1 MQILKLGGS
10 VLTKKRGFMEADDA
24 GIAKLAAVV
33 GKAYKAGVRDLIIVH
48 GAGSFG
54 HAPVLKYGLN
64 KGVRTKKQTWAC
76 ALTHSACSHFSSHVT
91 DALIKAGVPAI
102 SVPPADIA
110 RATNR
115 RIVNMDKKAVLGR
128 IKAGYVP
135 VLFGDMIPDSKL
147 GCSVCSGDQIVAYLG
162 RWASRVVLATNVDG
176 VLVHGKVVPLI
187 TRANFAK
194 IARHLKGSSSPDVT
208 GGMEGKIRELMKAKV
223 TAYIVNARKPARVLS
238 LLLGK
243 KAVCTRIAP

>member
-10 VLTKKRGFMEADDA
+10 VLTKKHGFMEADRA
-24 GIAKLAAVV
+24 SIAKLAAIL

-54 HAPVLKYGLN
+54 HAPVLKYKLN
-64 KGVRTKKQTWAC
+64 DGVRTKKQTWAC

-110 RATNR
+110 KSKNR
-115 RIVNMDKKAVLGR
+115 RIVSMDKNVVFAR

-147 GCSVCSGDQIVAYLG
+147 GCSVCSGDQIVAYFG
-162 RWASRVVLATNVDG
+162 KYASRVVMATDVDG
-176 VLVHGKVVPLI
+176 VLVHGKVVPRI
-187 TRANFAK
+187 TRRNFAAVK
-194 IARHLKGSSSPDVT
+194 RHLACSGAPDVT
-208 GGMEGKIRELMKAKV
+208 GGMAGKIREIMKCK
-223 TAYIVNARKPARVLS
+223 TAAYVVNAKKPARVTA

-243 KAVCTRIAP
+243 KAISTRIN

>member
-10 VLTKKRGFMEADDA
+10 VLTKKHGFMEADTA
-24 GIAKLAAVV
+24 SIAKLAAIV
-33 GKAYKAGVRDLIIVH
+33 GKAYKSGVRDLIIVH

-54 HAPVLKYGLN
+54 HAPVIKYKLN
-64 KGVRTKKQTWAC
+64 EGVRTRKQTWAC

-91 DALIKAGVPAI
+91 DALIKVGVPAM

-110 RATNR
+110 KSKNR
-115 RIVNMDKKAVLGR
+115 RIVFMDRKVVFDH

-147 GCSVCSGDQIVAYLG
+147 GCSVCSGDQIVAYFG
-162 RWASRVVLATNVDG
+162 KYASRVIMATNVDG
-176 VLVHGKVVPLI
+176 VLVHGKVVPHI
-187 TRANFAK
+187 TRRNFAQ
-194 IARHLKGSSSPDVT
+194 ISRHLCCSGAPDVT
-208 GGMEGKIRELMKAKV
+208 GGMEGKIRELMKCRAP
-223 TAYIVNARKPARVLS
+223 AYIVNAKKPARMLA

-243 KAVCTRIAP
+243 KSPSTRIN

>member
-10 VLTKKRGFMEADDA
+10 VLTKKHGFMEADTA
-24 GIAKLAAVV
+24 SIAKLAAIV

-54 HAPVLKYGLN
+54 HAPVIKYKLN
-64 KGVRTKKQTWAC
+64 NGVRTKKQTWAC

-91 DALIKAGVPAI
+91 DALIKAGVPAM

-110 RATNR
+110 RSRNR
-115 RIVNMDKKAVLGR
+115 RIVFMDKKVVLGH
-128 IKAGYVP
+128 IKSGYVP

-147 GCSVCSGDQIVAYLG
+147 GCSVCSGDQIVSYFG
-162 RWASRVVLATNVDG
+162 KHASRVIMATNVDG
-176 VLVHGKVVPLI
+176 VLVHGKVVPHI
-187 TRANFAK
+187 TRKNFAEVK
-194 IARHLKGSSSPDVT
+194 RHLHCSGAPDVT
-208 GGMEGKIRELMKAKV
+208 GGMEGKIREIMKCRAP
-223 TAYIVNARKPARVLS
+223 AYIVNAKKPARVLA

-243 KAVCTRIAP
+243 KAISTRIN